1 MTTPTI
7 PNALPPGTDQVKAT
21 RDLARRYEDKTN
33 ALIDHQ
39 SVPLGD
45 DAPAG
50 SQVTRPRPKNV
61 G

>member
-1 MTTPTI
+1 MTTSTI

-21 RDLARRYEDKTN
+21 RDLARRYEDRTN
-33 ALIDHQ
+33 GLIDKQ

-50 SQVTRPRPKNV
+50 SQVTRPLPKKI

>member
-33 ALIDHQ
+33 TLIDKQ

-45 DAPAG
+45 GAPAG
-50 SQVTRPRPKNV
+50 SQVSKPRPKKV